1 MATLPPSRHS
11 TRERVAVGL
20 VAGLLVGLLTATP
33 LSARAGMQPDAEARA
48 LLLAQRAQ
56 PDAAAFR
63 RALALAERAVVET
76 PDRASAWT
84 TLAWTRMQE
93 HRFADAL
100 AAAEKAQ
107 TQAQALAGDD
117 PVNLALMC
125 DALVELGRYPEAVAT
140 AQRLIDLRPGPPA
153 WIRGARLRFLHN
165 DLPGAIA
172 LMTQAAQ
179 GGGRGE
185 AAAWTWLELSQLH
198 LHAGDTTA
206 AEAALAAARR
216 AQPDLAALLPAEARL
231 SLARGDREAALKLYR
246 LALAAQP
253 NAEDALAA
261 WRLARQLGR
270 DGVARHQAALL
281 DGIARLD
288 GAVLSRRALADYFAD
303 SGRSQQALVLARQ
316 EFAARPDIYSHASL
330 ARALAS
336 TGASTG
342 TASDM
347 SEARHHARL
356 ALALNTP
363 DPALRAK
370 LDAILAQ
377 QPKP

>member
-1 MATLPPSRHS
+1 MLKLHHTWRA
-11 TRERVAVGL
+11 TRERGAVCL
-20 VAGLLVGLLTATP
+20 LASLLAGLLAA
-33 LSARAGMQPDAEARA
+33 LSPAALAESAPDAEARA
-48 LLLAQRAQ
+48 LLLAQRLNA
-56 PDAAAFR
+56 DAAGFR
-63 RALALAERAVVET
+63 RALALAERAMVET
-76 PDRASAWT
+76 PDRASTWT

-100 AAAEKAQ
+100 AAAER
-107 TQAQALAGDD
+107 AQALAGDD

-125 DALVELGRYPEAVAT
+125 DALVELGRYPDAVAT
-140 AQRLIDLRPGPPA
+140 TQRLIDLRPGPPA

-198 LHAGDTTA
+198 LHAGDATA

-216 AQPDLAALLPAEARL
+216 AKPDLAALLPAQARL
-231 SLARGDREAALKLYR
+231 SLARGDREAALSLYR
-246 LALAAQP
+246 QALAAQP

-270 DGVARHQAALL
+270 DGVAKHQAALL

-316 EFAARPDIYSHASL
+316 EFAARPDLYSHASL

-336 TGASTG
+336 TGEATG
-342 TASDM
+342 MT
-347 SEARHHARL
+347 EARHHARL